1 MSDASIDPRYPVGT
15 FQRPQQLPLSRDERA
30 RFIDTIAAVPARL
43 REAIAG
49 LSDAQLETP
58 YRDGGWTLR
67 QVVHHV
73 ADSHM
78 NSYIR
83 TKLALSEER
92 PTINRY
98 DEKSWAN
105 MADSVV
111 TPVATSAALVEAVHE
126 RWVNLLRALP
136 EEGFARTFVH
146 PERGEMSL
154 DTLLALYAWHGSHH
168 VAHITTTRQRHG
180 W

>member
-1 MSDASIDPRYPVGT
+1 MSDASIDPRYPIGR
-15 FQRPQQLPLSRDERA
+15 FERPQQLPLSRDDRA

-43 REAIAG
+43 REAVAG
-49 LSDAQLETP
+49 LSDEQLATP
-58 YRDGGWTLR
+58 YREGGWTLK
-67 QVVHHV
+67 QVIHHV
-73 ADSHM
+73 ADSHT

-98 DEKSWAN
+98 DEAAWAK
-105 MADSVV
+105 MADVDA
-111 TPVATSAALVEAVHE
+111 TPAATSLALNDALHE
-126 RWVNLLRALP
+126 RWVNLLRSLP
-136 EEGFARTFVH
+136 EEAFARTFVH

-154 DTLLALYAWHGSHH
+154 DMLIALYAWHGPHH